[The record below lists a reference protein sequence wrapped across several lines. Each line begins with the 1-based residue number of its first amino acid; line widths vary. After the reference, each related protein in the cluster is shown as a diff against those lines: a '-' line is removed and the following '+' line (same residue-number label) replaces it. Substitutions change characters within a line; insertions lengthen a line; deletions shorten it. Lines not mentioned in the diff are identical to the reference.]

1 MVYNFYFL
9 KCQTGMI
16 LYELHVPLVC
26 LANKKYENG
35 RTTQPDQLIVDLK
48 EAEIYLKE
56 AVQILIHEPITTPE
70 SRIARAAMAD
80 LKQLREYIRHM
91 EKLKHNL
98 ISNWII
104 HWINITYG
112 IIIIILIIINLR

>member
-1 MVYNFYFL
+1 
-9 KCQTGMI
+9 MI

-56 AVQILIHEPITTPE
+56 AVQILIHEPVTTPE
-70 SRIARAAMAD
+70 SSIARAAMAD

-91 EKLKHNL
+91 EKLKHNFWFL
-98 ISNWII
+98 IELFIE
-104 HWINITYG
+104 
-112 IIIIILIIINLR
+112 LI

>member
-1 MVYNFYFL
+1 
-9 KCQTGMI
+9 MI

-104 HWINITYG
+104 RWINITYNNNNT
-112 IIIIILIIINLR
+112 NLR